1 MAEIKVNQVTQVIKG
16 VCVQR
21 MVIML
26 VSTCIIDVIIIV

>member
-16 VCVQR
+16 VCVIR

-26 VSTCIIDVIIIV
+26 LSTLYMYY